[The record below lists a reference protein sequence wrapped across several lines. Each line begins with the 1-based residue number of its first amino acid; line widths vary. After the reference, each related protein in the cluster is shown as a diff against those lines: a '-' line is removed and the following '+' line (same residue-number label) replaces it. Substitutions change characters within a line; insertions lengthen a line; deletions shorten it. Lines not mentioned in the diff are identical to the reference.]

1 MSPRKIPC
9 CECHELRKIY
19 SHGSCRRCHTKRINR
34 RALEKI
40 VCGFKPKSEY
50 NGEIF
55 ELFIN
60 DFNNRHIKNS
70 DIPVAKR
77 FATYLEVNSVAKI
90 LSWQDIFD
98 LSSSAN
104 IKYTNHA
111 VHGCPFKRVGRA
123 MQRQGLIVN
132 IRFSRTGQLVSLMS
146 SFPEEIRPMM
156 NEFYQE
162 VAKAH
167 RRTSSALKILVSVNV
182 FSKFI
187 GKPVLEAKSED
198 AQKFIVDLGKYSSAH
213 FTERVRSVKRFF
225 AWAKVKGLCDGN
237 PFENKKFDHLHRL
250 CPDCGKKKYFWTSDN
265 FCDECYRNNLFT
277 KLDKALVSAASIKW
291 EYNQHL
297 LGLYSKYI
305 TRYKIKGRHVQVTK
319 LLIKFLMA
327 SELKP
332 LKSWLDV
339 GKARRAFMQYH
350 GLTKVPTSGCPIE
363 KIAYVLQELGVLP
376 IREEDHTI
384 YIESAIKSADKK
396 IAAIISE
403 YLQSQRHLGRSNRSL
418 HATFSMIHK
427 FHLWVVENGCHD
439 IFAAP
444 ETLARQYILAVP
456 TQDKAGILRK
466 VLNRFY
472 RWAIYKKKTIY
483 NPFAAIEA
491 IVPQSSIE
499 ICPNEIT
506 KKLERFIKSSTSDQE
521 SALLLC
527 LILYFGF
534 TATNLATATVD
545 MSCKQLCITLHRGEL
560 SYAHKVHKRDQVL
573 KLPTEPDW
581 ILRLQ
586 NRYKSFWQERFK
598 KIKKDIPSS
607 PLFLRSDS
615 RHGRSLRTLAI
626 RDRVKIAT
634 SAAVGFEIPVS
645 VIRRTGAH
653 VYSQQIDAAVLPEFG
668 WSRDYSYDFVWRQR
682 RFFTPK
688 SK

>member
-1 MSPRKIPC
+1 MLC
-9 CECHELRKIY
+9 CECHELRNIY
-19 SHGSCRRCHTKRINR
+19 NHGSCRRCYTKRINS

-40 VCGFKPKSEY
+40 VYGFKPKSEY
-50 NGEIF
+50 NDELF
-55 ELFIN
+55 KLFIN

-77 FATYLEVNSVAKI
+77 FASFLEVSSVAKI

-104 IKYTNHA
+104 IRYTNHA
-111 VHGCPFKRVGRA
+111 VHGCPFKRVGRG

-132 IRFSRTGQLVSLMS
+132 IRLSRTGQLVNLMS
-146 SFPEEIRPMM
+146 SFPKEVRPMM

-198 AQKFIVDLGKYSSAH
+198 AEKFIVDLGKYSSAH
-213 FTERVRSVKRFF
+213 FTERVRSLKRFF
-225 AWAKVKGLCDGN
+225 AWAKAKGICGGN
-237 PFENKKFDHLHRL
+237 PFENKKFDHLLRL
-250 CPDCGKKKYFWTSDN
+250 CPDCRKMKYFWTSDS

-277 KLDKALVSAASIKW
+277 KLDKALVATASIKW

-305 TRYKIKGRHVQVTK
+305 TRYKIKSRHVQVTK

-327 SELKP
+327 SEIKP

-339 GKARRAFMQYH
+339 GNARRAFMQYH
-350 GLTKVPTSGCPIE
+350 GLTKAPAGGCPIE
-363 KIAYVLQELGVLP
+363 KAAYVLQELGVIP
-376 IREEDHTI
+376 IREEDRTI

-396 IAAIISE
+396 IAVIIRE

-418 HATFSMIHK
+418 HSTFSMIHK
-427 FHLWVVENGCHD
+427 FHLWLVENGCHD
-439 IFAAP
+439 IFAAS
-444 ETLARQYILAVP
+444 ETLACQYLLAVP
-456 TQDKAGILRK
+456 TQDKTGVLRK

-472 RWAIYKKKTIY
+472 RWALYKRKTIY
-483 NPFAAIEA
+483 NPFASIET

-506 KKLERFIKSSTSDQE
+506 KKLERFIKSSISDPE

-534 TATNLATATVD
+534 TATDLAMATLD

-560 SYAHKVHKRDQVL
+560 SYAHKTYKRDQVL

-586 NRYKSFWQERFK
+586 NRYRSFWQERFK
-598 KIKKDIPSS
+598 KIKQNIPSS

-626 RDRVKIAT
+626 RDRVKTAT
-634 SAAVGFEIPVS
+634 NAAVGFEIPVS

-653 VYSQQIDAAVLPEFG
+653 VYSRQIDAAILPEFG

-688 SK
+688 PK